1 MNFWKGSADVVRNDG
16 QSCKHFLHDVDD
28 NQNYVGKYEDKSP
41 FAITPANFKPGM
53 RVQARPYIW

>member
-41 FAITPANFKPGM
+41 FKKKQLHQPTSNQ
-53 RVQARPYIW
+53 V